1 MDVDLNNKWNI
12 GKLLKAPMCVVP
24 LIFAP
29 CSVGWAA
36 KDAIEVD
43 GMEISLDD
51 KTYSNLTQQ
60 TATVLRVING
70 STLKSNTMT
79 LTSGGAGGIGASVQ
93 DSTFNAGDL
102 IVNVSGD
109 NSTGIRLETGAD
121 VVFRNLQ
128 IEGTNNAK
136 GLVLEGDPGIKAVI
150 DGGKINTAAGTAIEV
165 IKGGELALNNVAV
178 STLGSKN
185 YALSVGS
192 SDANAGINNI
202 AVEKGSYS
210 TKGDESSGL
219 LLIGSGSTVTMNE
232 VLISTKGNASMG
244 VEVRKGTATLTNS
257 TIDTIGKGSTAL
269 YTESKIRGEKLT
281 VTTKESG
288 AVGMDVRKG
297 EGELFS
303 STIDTLGDSA
313 SALMSYAGT
322 KITADGVHLTTAGIQ
337 SYGAWSR
344 DSTLEIRNSDIST
357 TGDKASGIF
366 VARGSSDVLL
376 DTVKID
382 TQLAQAIELDA
393 TQTVM
398 NVKNSELSGGNGQL
412 LTVNHFVNTLDP
424 SKNVYSN
431 VTFNATGSTLNGDIA
446 VSDIGNT
453 VAVDLSSASV
463 LNGAVTQASS
473 LSIDASSEW
482 NMNNVSDVG
491 KLTNNGTITFS
502 DTSKFDTLTVT
513 GDYAGNG
520 GLLVMNTVLGDDSS
534 QTNKLIVG
542 GNVLAGT
549 TKVAINNLGGQG
561 AQTVEGIEVVEV
573 GGTSTG
579 TFEKSGRIVA
589 GAYDYDLVKKA
600 ENWYLTS
607 LLAPTDPDPIDPAD
621 PNPADPDPGNTR
633 QPSVIRPEAG
643 SYTANLAT
651 ANTMFL
657 LTLHDRL
664 GETQFIDALTGQQEV
679 TSMWLRQ
686 VGGHNSWHDNSG
698 QLKTQS
704 NRYVAQIGGDV
715 ARWSTDGLDRW
726 HLGLM
731 AGYGDSHNTTR
742 NQHSGYRSKGS
753 VNGYSVGGYATWYAN
768 DENHTGAHLDSW
780 LQYGWFDNEVKGDN
794 LATES
799 YKSHGISASLEGG
812 YTWKLGQFT
821 GSQGSLN
828 EWFIQPQAQAVWMGV
843 KADNVQEANGTKVSG
858 KGDGNLM
865 TRLGVKTYLKGHSA
879 ADNNKQREFQP
890 FLQVNWLH
898 NTRNFATQMD
908 DVRVTQNG
916 ATNLAEVKVGLEGK
930 VNPRLN
936 LWGNIAVQMGEAGY
950 NDNAAMVGVK
960 YNF

>member
-12 GKLLKAPMCVVP
+12 GTLLKAPMCVVP

-36 KDAIEVD
+36 DTEILVTGGDARLLEN
-43 GMEISLDD
+43 EI
-51 KTYSNLTQQ
+51 YE
-60 TATVLRVING
+60 NG
-70 STLKSNTMT
+70 SLSKNILAVTNGGELTANGVTLNSTGQRST
-79 LTSGGAGGIGASVQ
+79 GASVQ
-93 DSTFNAGDL
+93 NGKFNAQDL
-102 IVNVSGD
+102 IVNVSGSG
-109 NSTGIRLETGAD
+109 STGLMLGTGAE
-121 VVFRNLQ
+121 VVLNNLE
-128 IEGTNNAK
+128 IAGNNSAK
-136 GLVLEGDPGIKAVI
+136 GLVFKGTSAQ
-150 DGGKINTAAGTAIEV
+150 INTGAINTNAGTAINASAGV
-165 IKGGELALNNVAV
+165 LTLNDV
-178 STLGSKN
+178 SASTQGTNN
-185 YALSVGS
+185 YALEVTSEARIIADGGS
-192 SDANAGINNI
+192 FSTEGTESS
-202 AVEKGSYS
+202 AVWIYGLNPTATLNDVIIT
-210 TKGDESSGL
+210 TKGD
-219 LLIGSGSTVTMNE
+219 V
-232 VLISTKGNASMG
+232 SMG
-244 VEVRKGTATLTNS
+244 VKAESGTVTLANS
-257 TIDTIGKGSTAL
+257 TIETHGESSNAL
-269 YTESKIRGEKLT
+269 YTENSIRGENL
-281 VTTKESG
+281 VITTRGEASAALDVQQG
-288 AVGMDVRKG
+288 A
-297 EGELFS
+297 EGVLLS
-303 STIDTLGDSA
+303 STIDTFGDSS
-313 SALMSYAGT
+313 SAIDAGEGAT
-322 KITADGVHLTTAGIQ
+322 ITADKVQIKTIGKQ
-337 SYGAWSR
+337 SYGISSSG
-344 DSTLEIRNSDIST
+344 STLDIRNSGIST
-357 TGDKASGIF
+357 TGELASGMYVGGLGAGDSTI
-366 VARGSSDVLL
+366 SL
-376 DTVKID
+376 DTVTID
-382 TQLAQAIELDA
+382 AQQAQAIEFDTA
-393 TQTVM
+393 SAVM
-398 NVKNSELSGGNGQL
+398 NVNNSVLTGGNGQV
-412 LTVNHFVNTLDP
+412 LTVAHNETN
-424 SKNVYSN
+424 NAYSN
-431 VTFNATGSTLNGDIA
+431 LTFNATGSTLNGDIT
-446 VSDIGNT
+446 VSNIGNT
-453 VAVDLSSASV
+453 VDIDLSSASV

-502 DTSKFDTLTVT
+502 DQTKFDTLTVT
-513 GDYAGNG
+513 GDYAGDG
-520 GLLVMNTVLGDDSS
+520 GSLVMNSVLGDDSS
-534 QTNKLIVG
+534 LTNKLIVG
-542 GNVLAGT
+542 GDVLDGT
-549 TKVAINNLGGQG
+549 TNVEINNLGGQG

-573 GGTSTG
+573 GGTSKG
-579 TFEKSGRIVA
+579 TFAKSGRIVA
-589 GAYDYDLVKKA
+589 GAYDYDLVKKG

-607 LLAPTDPDPIDPAD
+607 LLTPTDPDPIEPDPID
-621 PNPADPDPGNTR
+621 PNPADPDPGHTR

-643 SYTANLAT
+643 NYTANLAT

-664 GETQFIDALTGQQEV
+664 GETQFIDALTGQKEV

-731 AGYGDSHNTTR
+731 AGYGDSHNTTTNR
-742 NQHSGYRSKGS
+742 HSGYRSKGS

-768 DENHTGAHLDSW
+768 DENHTGAHLDTW

-794 LATES
+794 LATET

-812 YTWKLGQFT
+812 YTWKLGEFT

-828 EWFIQPQAQAVWMGV
+828 EWFIQPQAQVVWMGV

-879 ADNNKQREFQP
+879 VDNNKQREFQP

-908 DVRVTQNG
+908 DVRVSQNG